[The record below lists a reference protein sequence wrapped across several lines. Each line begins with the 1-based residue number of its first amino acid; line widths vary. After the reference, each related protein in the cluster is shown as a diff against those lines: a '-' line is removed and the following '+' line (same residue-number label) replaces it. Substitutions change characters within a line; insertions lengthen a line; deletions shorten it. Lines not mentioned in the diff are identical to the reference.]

1 MCIEWSSKLLCLA
14 CSQGWWFK
22 TRQSQGS
29 FQRGAAE
36 TLQQSFSGQ
45 QRRPQSLLKRCSSL
59 LDFTHG
65 AHGERLDPQRM
76 RCDPRLAASW
86 TCSDWTVELSWWS
99 HCELVGNC
107 VARSSAH
114 CCASGGFC
122 IIARKCLW
130 HSIPGLTMISVWSE
144 SYTWHTWVILFS
156 LYLCRYYNACPRRR
170 SGRVWSD
177 LFKLVKK
184 NLRKSWKDGVRRTLL
199 LVEPWKI
206 ICYVFCCLAFI
217 SSWQPLVWWCSSF
230 NKMFFLNIVS

>member
-1 MCIEWSSKLLCLA
+1 MRIEWSSKLLCLA

-114 CCASGGFC
+114 CCASGGF
-122 IIARKCLW
+122 ASL
-130 HSIPGLTMISVWSE
+130 HESVCGIQFLGWP
-144 SYTWHTWVILFS
+144 WFQ
-156 LYLCRYYNACPRRR
+156 
-170 SGRVWSD
+170 
-177 LFKLVKK
+177 F
-184 NLRKSWKDGVRRTLL
+184 GVRVTHGILEWFCFPYICAVTIMHVPEEG
-199 LVEPWKI
+199 VEEFEVI
-206 ICYVFCCLAFI
+206 YL
-217 SSWQPLVWWCSSF
+217 SL
-230 NKMFFLNIVS
+230 